1 MNAKSPSEINSLQ
14 LNVVMTQELDKG
26 LVQRAVTG
34 IFADNAL
41 RAKFVGTK
49 TVMIPEVGMQ
59 SLGDY
64 DRDTGFV
71 RGAVTVSN
79 RPYTLTQDRGRSF
92 QVDRE
97 DSDETGINDL
107 MGEIAAE
114 FVRTK
119 VVPEMDAYVLSR
131 LAGVA
136 ESLDHKVPGNHSTEI
151 LKMMNEAINNVR
163 NAAGYSEENLLAF
176 VNPTVYAALQST
188 PEVQRQLVLSDF
200 KKGDIDTKVQHLNGV
215 AILPVSDDRMKTAY
229 TFYDGATPG
238 QEEGGFVHVED
249 ADNIGFLV
257 LPKRAVSLVKKTE
270 KVRRFTPD
278 QNLTADAWKLDY
290 RVYYDAFIK
299 ESMRNTIYTYVY

>member
-1 MNAKSPSEINSLQ
+1 MNYKSTSQINDLQ

-41 RAKFVGTK
+41 RAKFVGAK
-49 TVMIPEVGMQ
+49 TVMIPNMDMQ

-71 RGAVTVSN
+71 RGAVTVAN
-79 RPYTLTQDRGRSF
+79 EPYTLEMDRGRSF

-119 VVPEMDAYVLSR
+119 VVPEMDAYVLSKVAG
-131 LAGVA
+131 LAASDGQRV
-136 ESLDHKVPGNHSTEI
+136 EGTPDTEI
-151 LKMMNEAINNVR
+151 LKMMNDAINKVR
-163 NAAGYSEENLLAF
+163 DAAGYGEENLLAF
-176 VNPTVYAALQST
+176 VDPTVYAALQST

-200 KKGDIDTKVQHLNGV
+200 KKGDLDTKVQTLNGV
-215 AILPVSDDRMKTAY
+215 AILPVSAARMKTAY
-229 TFYDGATPG
+229 TFRDGSTEG
-238 QEEGGFVHVED
+238 QEEGGFVP
-249 ADNIGFLV
+249 ADGAMSIGFLV

-278 QNLTADAWKLDY
+278 QNQIADAWKLDY
-290 RVYYDAFIK
+290 RVYYNAFVK
-299 ESMRNTIYTYVY
+299 KSMRNTIYTYVY

>member
-1 MNAKSPSEINSLQ
+1 MPINNLTF
-14 LNVVMTQELDKG
+14 NEVMTQELDKG

-41 RAKFVGTK
+41 RAKFVGAK
-49 TVMIPEVGMQ
+49 TVMIPNVDMQ
-59 SLGDY
+59 SLGNY

-71 RGAVTVSN
+71 RGAVTVAKE
-79 RPYTLTQDRGRSF
+79 PYTLEQDRGRSF

-119 VVPEMDAYVLSR
+119 VVPEMDAYVLSKVAG
-131 LAGVA
+131 LAATDEQTVTGT
-136 ESLDHKVPGNHSTEI
+136 PTTEI
-151 LKMMNEAINNVR
+151 LKMMNEATNKVR
-163 NAAGYSEENLLAF
+163 DAVGYGEENLLAF
-176 VNPTVYAALQST
+176 VDPTVYASLQST

-200 KKGDIDTKVQHLNGV
+200 KKGDLDTKVQTLNGV
-215 AILPVSDDRMKTAY
+215 AILPVSAARMKTSY
-229 TFYDGATPG
+229 IFRDGSSED
-238 QEEGGFVHVED
+238 QKEGGFVP
-249 ADNIGFLV
+249 AGNAKSIGFLV

-278 QNLTADAWKLDY
+278 QNQTADAWKLDY
-290 RVYYDAFIK
+290 RVYYDAFVK
-299 ESMRNTIYTYVY
+299 KSMRNTIYTYVY